1 MHSTPL
7 KAPVQAPPQG
17 IATPILPT
25 SILPPSLDVTP
36 VTTTAT
42 RPKIYDHSDLSSSS
56 SFSGF
61 SESLINR
68 ARPILSSPYS
78 PQTASP
84 YSGIPGVI
92 TNEELANL
100 PRYHCSS
107 GAPTSHSSTSL
118 SRIPRPTTPTKYK
131 PSLVSRVL
139 PQKSFNRRSPSK
151 PVTPTPVIQDYHA
164 YLRSLPPSQ
173 HVFAGATPPRLRLR
187 LSLQSL
193 YRARVNN
200 VYVLNLVVLHCF
212 SLNPGTNHFSSFP
225 LF

>member
-1 MHSTPL
+1 MHSTPY
-7 KAPVQAPPQG
+7 KATVQAPPQG
-17 IATPILPT
+17 VDTPIPPT
-25 SILPPSLDVTP
+25 PIFPPSLDVTP

-42 RPKIYDHSDLSSSS
+42 RSKIYDHSDLSSSS

-78 PQTASP
+78 PQIASP
-84 YSGIPGVI
+84 YSGMPGVI

-107 GAPTSHSSTSL
+107 GAPTFHSSSSL

-139 PQKSFNRRSPSK
+139 PQKTFHRRTPSK
-151 PVTPTPVIQDYHA
+151 PLTPIPVIDNYHE

-173 HVFAGATPPRLRLR
+173 HVFASATPAKATTATVTTVTISGTREQRSRPKPGRT
-187 LSLQSL
+187 SFFQSK
-193 YRARVNN
+193 
-200 VYVLNLVVLHCF
+200 
-212 SLNPGTNHFSSFP
+212 PWK
-225 LF
+225 

>member
-7 KAPVQAPPQG
+7 KATVQAPPQE

-25 SILPPSLDVTP
+25 PIFPPSLDVTP

-68 ARPILSSPYS
+68 ARPMLSSPYS

-84 YSGIPGVI
+84 YSGMPGVI
-92 TNEELANL
+92 TNEELASL

-107 GAPTSHSSTSL
+107 GAPASHPSSSL
-118 SRIPRPTTPTKYK
+118 SRILRPTTPTKYK
-131 PSLVSRVL
+131 TSLVS
-139 PQKSFNRRSPSK
+139 
-151 PVTPTPVIQDYHA
+151 
-164 YLRSLPPSQ
+164 
-173 HVFAGATPPRLRLR
+173 
-187 LSLQSL
+187 
-193 YRARVNN
+193 
-200 VYVLNLVVLHCF
+200 
-212 SLNPGTNHFSSFP
+212 
-225 LF
+225 